1 MPKHVT
7 FMDDWAF
14 ANCNQLARVEL
25 PGRQMEFG
33 KGVFQGCVSLGKI
46 VAGTSECRTEEEQ
59 QRAEQVG
66 ALLAATVN
74 GLDAY
79 HLFAF
84 VEAVFADGNE
94 MLILVTELTV
104 NTFSARFITMF
115 GCEDY
120 QKHNEKLMLSERQN
134 DIKDELNELLL

>member
-1 MPKHVT
+1 MKQKFDSEVAE
-7 FMDDWAF
+7 MK
-14 ANCNQLARVEL
+14 
-25 PGRQMEFG
+25 METMAV
-33 KGVFQGCVSLGKI
+33 K
-46 VAGTSECRTEEEQ
+46 EC
-59 QRAEQVG
+59 
-66 ALLAATVN
+66 LH
-74 GLDAY
+74 